1 MDQLRQDLLA
11 AVRNVRKY
19 PVACCVAILSLA
31 GGLGAMTA
39 TLTVRNVLFR
49 NPPPLYPDPGQLS
62 RVQVGTPQQPVR
74 PLGSPVP
81 AALVRIWQSRDIG
94 GAIAASS
101 GPRTRDVRAGDR
113 TVQRPIRSVTPEFF
127 SVIGVAPTVGRV
139 TPLSD
144 AGNAPAVLSYR
155 VWQVSPPSRQTL
167 VQFEDEYV
175 SPTPLFLPHFRRRCA
190 R

>member
-101 GPRTRDVRAGDR
+101 GPRM
-113 TVQRPIRSVTPEFF
+113 
-127 SVIGVAPTVGRV
+127 
-139 TPLSD
+139 
-144 AGNAPAVLSYR
+144 
-155 VWQVSPPSRQTL
+155 
-167 VQFEDEYV
+167 
-175 SPTPLFLPHFRRRCA
+175 FLE
-190 R
+190 